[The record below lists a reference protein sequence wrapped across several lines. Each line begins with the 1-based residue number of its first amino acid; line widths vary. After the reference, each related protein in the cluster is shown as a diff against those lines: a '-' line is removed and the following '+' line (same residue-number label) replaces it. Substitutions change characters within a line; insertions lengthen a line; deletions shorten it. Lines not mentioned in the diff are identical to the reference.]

1 MLGVDM
7 NKRYAMQ
14 DRAEAQLQDE
24 PLTLMAL
31 WKMIRTRRWV
41 VVSIT
46 LAFLGATIAYC
57 VLCTREY
64 TATAEIQ
71 IQTESQQ
78 ALGLGALTAGDGGA
92 GMSDV
97 LDAARTLQTQ
107 AKILESETLALEVVN
122 ELGLQH
128 HADFQPRFDPIG
140 KVLSWITP
148 KGIPD
153 PQTESL
159 DEAPARR
166 ERIFKVFSK
175 NLKVKP
181 VGGTRLIEV
190 SYTSSE
196 PRVAQA
202 TVNKLMADLVDY
214 NFQTRLKAS
223 SQASSWI
230 GGQLSELRGDS
241 EKLQTQAADMQGAQG
256 VYSFGGD
263 SNNGRG
269 TAYSTVLDQLQQAT
283 LNLTQ
288 AQSNRVLR
296 GALYQATKTGDPAMI
311 AGLNSTLL
319 ASGQT
324 SAAGTSLS
332 LLQTLRDQEATAKG
346 QLSEMAAKFG
356 PDYPKLGELRA
367 NVASI
372 QQDIQEERERLQAQ
386 TESEYEVAQQVE
398 QRMRAI
404 FEQQKHDAQ
413 SLNSKAVEYEILH
426 HEADESRSLYEHLL
440 GRLKEAGALEGM
452 KPSNISV
459 VEPGRLPAKP
469 AKPNVPLYLA
479 VSIAAGLLLGLV
491 TALLLEAMDSKVR
504 DSEVIGDHHG
514 SGIVAELPFERRSQS
529 RSKKLLVA
537 RRAPIFTL
545 SDPESPFSEALRS
558 LRTSMLLSFG
568 NEGHR
573 VILVTSSVP
582 GEGKT
587 TLATNLATSLAQQG
601 KRVLLVDADLRRPR
615 LHTLF
620 DIPNTFGLGNM
631 LLHERPEAETIASL
645 QPISDVPGLT
655 VLPAGSA
662 KGSPAEM
669 LGSDTMGNFM
679 AACKQHFDYVVLDS
693 EPMLPVTDAMVLLP
707 VADQVLLM
715 ARQGVTERSMFEKSL
730 RIVMSGNPHVN
741 LGVVLNAIK
750 ATAENDS
757 HRYQN
762 SYSRVPARVPAQG
775 GM

>member
-1 MLGVDM
+1 M

-14 DRAEAQLQDE
+14 NGAEAQLQDE

-78 ALGLGALTAGDGGA
+78 ALGLGAMTAGDAGA

-190 SYTSSE
+190 SYTSSD
-196 PRVAQA
+196 PHVAKA
-202 TVNKLMADLVDY
+202 TVNKLMDDLVDY

-241 EKLQTQAADMQGAQG
+241 ERLQTQAADMQGAQG
-256 VYSFGGD
+256 VYSFGGEV
-263 SNNGRG
+263 NNGRG
-269 TAYSTVLDQLQQAT
+269 VGYSTVLDQLQQAT
-283 LNLTQ
+283 ANLTQ

-356 PDYPKLGELRA
+356 PDYPKLSELRA
-367 NVASI
+367 NITSI

-386 TESEYEVAQQVE
+386 TASEYEVAQQVE

-404 FEQQKHDAQ
+404 FDQQKHDAQ

-707 VADQVLLM
+707 VADQVLLL

>member
-1 MLGVDM
+1 M